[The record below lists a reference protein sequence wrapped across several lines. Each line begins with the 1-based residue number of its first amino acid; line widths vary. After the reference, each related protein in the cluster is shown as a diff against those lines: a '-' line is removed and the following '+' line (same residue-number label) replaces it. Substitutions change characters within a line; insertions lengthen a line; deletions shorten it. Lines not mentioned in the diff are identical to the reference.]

1 MNNLSWMIYF
11 IDVFQTIV
19 RWSIFATI
27 VSAISLSASFIMISI
42 CIDDCSKRK
51 EIEKIE
57 RYQQTRLKF
66 VKICLPILIVSI
78 IISTVIP
85 SRQTL
90 ILISASE
97 ISEKII
103 NSDNTKAIIDPS
115 VNLLKGWI
123 RKELDKL
130 NKESDK

>member
-27 VSAISLSASFIMISI
+27 ASAISLSASFIMISI

-97 ISEKII
+97 IGEKII

>member
-1 MNNLSWMIYF
+1 MIYF

-27 VSAISLSASFIMISI
+27 ASAISLSASFIMISI

-97 ISEKII
+97 IGEKII